1 MKTYYVYIIKYADH
15 TYYTGM
21 TNNISRRWQE
31 HCFSED
37 HKDAYTYNRRPLQL
51 VFYETFNDVKQA
63 FEFER
68 KIKKWSKLKKE
79 ALINKNWD
87 KLKELAECRNES
99 HYKFKEME

>member
-1 MKTYYVYIIKYADH
+1 MKTFFVYIIKCADH

-21 TNNISRRWQE
+21 TNNINRRWQE

-37 HKDAYTYNRRPLQL
+37 NKEAYTYSRKPLKL
-51 VFYETFNDVKQA
+51 VFYESFNDIKQA

-68 KIKKWSKLKKE
+68 KIKKWSKLKKQ

-87 KLKELAECRNES
+87 NLKDLAECRNGS
-99 HYKFKEME
+99 HHKFHN